1 MTEEG
6 KEKKAILPLPTRD
19 PLLVVFCT
27 LIIDGMLQHGAGE
40 PIAVHCRLPGYSSTV
55 IGFAAALTNAQLP
68 SFCLPSCCFLL
79 RCRGERYCAPC
90 PPASSV
96 PYA

>member
-19 PLLVVFCT
+19 PLLVAFCT

-40 PIAVHCRLPGYSSTV
+40 PIAVHCRLPGLFLH
-55 IGFAAALTNAQLP
+55 GHRDRG
-68 SFCLPSCCFLL
+68 SFD
-79 RCRGERYCAPC
+79 
-90 PPASSV
+90 
-96 PYA
+96 